1 MAADLLKT
9 FNVRLEDPENEKISF
24 FFISPRPRYRGNF
37 LNILEEAC
45 CIAGRKTDQSL
56 AGYLINMYVKRILL
70 VKEEAWYEEMISY
83 MLAVISTILQEQI
96 KKGTS

>member
-24 FFISPRPRYRGNF
+24 FLSPLGLAIEAVF
-37 LNILEEAC
+37 LNKLEEAY

-56 AGYLINMYVKRILL
+56 AGYLINMYV
-70 VKEEAWYEEMISY
+70 
-83 MLAVISTILQEQI
+83 
-96 KKGTS
+96 